1 MEKGKRILFL
11 ADINSVHTER
21 WVKSLTQRGFSIYLF
36 SLTATKSNWVKD
48 CINFEFKSFNA
59 DQGTVEA
66 SSRFG
71 KFSYFKARKEAKEYF
86 NSVKPDLVHAHY
98 ASSYGMLG
106 KSIGF
111 KKTIY
116 NA

>member
-36 SLTATKSNWVKD
+36 SLTAPKSNWVKD
-48 CINFEFKSFNA
+48 CINFEFKSFNV

-98 ASSYGMLG
+98 ASSYGIMG
-106 KSIGF
+106 M
-111 KKTIY
+111 
-116 NA
+116 N